1 MAAVSSPVLPRR
13 TQAACCYTS
22 AMDRDATYC
31 GECGKPLIRCMAA
44 EECGG
49 LLDDQG
55 LCTVC
60 VAPKLQVA
68 PGALT
73 AAKVGSAIALPISIA
88 NVSAIERPLFVT
100 RLWSREASGD
110 WREEHLGWERLEAG
124 QARPVTITAS
134 QLTQAGAHSIEILVA
149 VASRWRWREESY
161 AFSADL
167 RLTVEGDEEK
177 AGPVVTIGGE
187 SAGHGNTIYISGQGD
202 KPQAHQTTTEA
213 TELEMVRAE
222 REERRLG
229 LRGLSETLWIPKST
243 KLVWRGFPKEDTPA
257 DGPILTPDGILAV
270 GRTRSRRSGGP
281 GDVRLLA
288 ETPEGGI
295 DEHASRLMSRR
306 HFELYVECNRL
317 VLRVN
322 GSGGVRI
329 NGDAYGPGKE
339 IVLGDGDRIEP
350 LVKVEGAFALMI
362 QFHVEH
368 GAVTEVAVTRAPGSQ
383 RGG

>member
-1 MAAVSSPVLPRR
+1 MAAASSSALPRR
-13 TQAACCYTS
+13 TQAVCCYTS
-22 AMDRDATYC
+22 AMDKEATYC

-60 VAPKLQVA
+60 VAPQLMIA

-88 NVSAIERPLFVT
+88 NRSAIERPLFVT
-100 RLWSREASGD
+100 RLWSREAAGA
-110 WREEHLGWERLEAG
+110 WREEHLGWERLDAG
-124 QARPVTITAS
+124 QARPVTVTAS
-134 QLTQAGAHSIEILVA
+134 QLTRAGAHNIEILIA
-149 VASRWRWREESY
+149 VSSRWRWREESY

-177 AGPVVTIGGE
+177 SGPVVTIGGE

-202 KPQAHQTTTEA
+202 KREALQATTEA
-213 TELEMVRAE
+213 VELELVRAE

-229 LRGLSETLWIPKST
+229 LRGLSETLWIPKNT
-243 KLVWRGFPKEDTPA
+243 KMVWRGFPKEDTPP

-288 ETPEGGI
+288 EAPDGGI
-295 DEHASRLMSRR
+295 DEHASRLISRR

-317 VLRVN
+317 ILRVN

-329 NGDAYGPGKE
+329 NGEAYGPGKE
-339 IVLGDGDRIEP
+339 IALRDGDRIEP
-350 LVKVEGAFALMI
+350 LVKVDGALALTVRF
-362 QFHVEH
+362 QVEH
-368 GAVTEVAVTRAPGSQ
+368 GSVAEVAITRVPSLKKEG
-383 RGG
+383 